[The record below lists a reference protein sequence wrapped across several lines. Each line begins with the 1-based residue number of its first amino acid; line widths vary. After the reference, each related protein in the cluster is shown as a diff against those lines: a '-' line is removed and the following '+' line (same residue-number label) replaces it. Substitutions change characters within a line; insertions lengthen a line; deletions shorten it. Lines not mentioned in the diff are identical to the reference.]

1 MSTLGESSIF
11 QSSLPVETNLD
22 RPKIEL
28 LDLSA
33 QNYLLN
39 IPRFSKSAG
48 SIEIVDE
55 KSSVLFRLLVRDGNA
70 LTFAPGREN
79 RSPIELA
86 QPDEP
91 DEIDDMTLIREW
103 RG

>member
-1 MSTLGESSIF
+1 M
-11 QSSLPVETNLD
+11 
-22 RPKIEL
+22 
-28 LDLSA
+28 
-33 QNYLLN
+33 
-39 IPRFSKSAG
+39 
-48 SIEIVDE
+48 E
-55 KSSVLFRLLVRDGNA
+55 KSSVFFRVLVRDGNA